1 MALLKI
7 PRVKAAPKDPE
18 ASRRGGRERP
28 PRSDREECER
38 CGRPMAT
45 RERSRDVERD
55 QLPSAESKR
64 IRPSPGRGNAQ
75 TRPRL
80 LTHHLRI
87 GSGFVLD
94 PLRLP
99 EMVETTRLP
108 EPGREHDE
116 DP

>member
-1 MALLKI
+1 
-7 PRVKAAPKDPE
+7 DPE

-45 RERSRDVERD
+45 GERSRDVERD
-55 QLPSAESKR
+55 QLPNAQNRNGSASDPAEATHR
-64 IRPSPGRGNAQ
+64 QDHDPSPTTYG
-75 TRPRL
+75 L
-80 LTHHLRI
+80 H
-87 GSGFVLD
+87 

-116 DP
+116 NP